1 MVETII
7 NDNLQFYCSFSS
19 GMKEMIVIWKKSPY
33 TTCSQRAMWS
43 QNVNKPYKEVVKIL
57 QIKKKIF

>member
-19 GMKEMIVIWKKSPY
+19 GMKEMIVIWKK
-33 TTCSQRAMWS
+33 
-43 QNVNKPYKEVVKIL
+43 KPVHHMQAKGDVKSEC
-57 QIKKKIF
+57 K